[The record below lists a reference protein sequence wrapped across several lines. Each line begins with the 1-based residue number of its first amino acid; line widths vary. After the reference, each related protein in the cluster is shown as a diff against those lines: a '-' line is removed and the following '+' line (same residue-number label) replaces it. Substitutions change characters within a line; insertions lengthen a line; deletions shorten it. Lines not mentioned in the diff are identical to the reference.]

1 MSKFLKSQIIWA
13 SIAAPLAASIVI
25 GNSGLMTVA
34 VVAAWIYIAYLLV
47 GILGVACLVSGIDK
61 DKDKDGKA
69 IAELVAYLDARS
81 WLRKAWSWAQ
91 SISLVAGL
99 AYAGAGFTAFCLAI
113 LVGVLQLLLTIARE
127 RLKEVQP

>member
-1 MSKFLKSQIIWA
+1 MSKFLKAQLIWVA
-13 SIAAPLAASIVI
+13 MTAPLAASIVL
-25 GNSGLMTVA
+25 GNGGLLTVA
-34 VVAAWIYIAYLLV
+34 VVAAWVYIAYLLL
-47 GILGVACLVSGIDK
+47 GILGVACLVSGIG
-61 DKDKDGKA
+61 KDKDGKA

-113 LVGVLQLLLTIARE
+113 LVGILQLLLTIARE
-127 RLKEVQP
+127 RLKGVQA